1 MQAKLS
7 GDDIKAQLQVL
18 SSRKLVQQ
26 RLSDLESLESSP
38 RRVRPSSAQ
47 SSDID
52 RLEPTSAHA
61 DRSAATE
68 SVEFAE
74 LRQRLLCIEEWI
86 KVADPGKG
94 VRAQAFSAADF
105 TCDEMAE
112 WHAALELEKSERQ
125 ATLDAR

>member
-26 RLSDLESLESSP
+26 RLSDLESSP

-94 VRAQAFSAADF
+94 VRAPAFSAADF

>member
-26 RLSDLESLESSP
+26 RLSDLESSP

-47 SSDID
+47 STDID

-86 KVADPGKG
+86 KVADLGKG
-94 VRAQAFSAADF
+94 VRAPASSAADF